1 MEAEKS
7 VIEKLIEFAE
17 ISKRKITYSEIPFPG
32 NALYGVTHHERNVY
46 IPNNDNASSFLVA
59 YYNPKSMNDND
70 LYFGVFSPLIGYND
84 ENLIIRE
91 KNIIDKANI
100 FGNKNTIKTG
110 TASFDKSTIITGNT
124 QNFDKRLNNI
134 KLQTII
140 QETLQLNEG
149 LIIGLNNFKLNY
161 VPAFNNKSVFG
172 IYTRLKWI
180 IEPDFIEELFSK
192 TEKMRVLITESEY

>member
-1 MEAEKS
+1 METEKN

-17 ISKRKITYSEIPFPG
+17 STKRKITYKEIPYPG

-59 YYNPKSMNDND
+59 YYNPKSLNDND
-70 LYFGVFSPLIGYND
+70 LFFGVFFPINAYND
-84 ENLIIRE
+84 ENLIIRP

-100 FGNKNTIKTG
+100 FGNKNAIKTG
-110 TASFDKSTIITGNT
+110 TASFDKSTIIIGNT
-124 QNFDKRLNNI
+124 QNFAIKLNNI
-134 KLQTII
+134 KLQTFI

-149 LIIGLNNFKLNY
+149 LIIGLNNFKLDF
-161 VPAFNNKSVFG
+161 VPAFNNSSVFG

-192 TEKMRVLITESEY
+192 IEKMRVLITESEY